1 MFLPRTRNKR
11 YINKIIENYNG
22 VKVQGI
28 GYDLKLLFD
37 KLYSIYELVEI
48 IEVEKDSN
56 NEYSTYI
63 YDNEIDAYLLY
74 VHPKRI
80 YFSLVD
86 CTEVCTDK
94 YYIDTIKGYSVRRNA
109 LPKLN
114 SNMIYYLGLPK
125 DTKAFMLI
133 CTGKKND
140 TYLREIDCYRDKE
153 EHNILHILQRKI
165 GDLLVG
171 LLMNIGIFLCAY
183 TIVECI
189 IVPII
194 KLFIK

>member
-11 YINKIIENYNG
+11 YIDKIIENYNG

-56 NEYSTYI
+56 KEYNTYI
-63 YDNEIDAYLLY
+63 YNNEIDAYLLY

-86 CTEVCTDK
+86 CKEVCTDQ

-114 SNMIYYLGLPK
+114 SNMIYYLGLPSG
-125 DTKAFMLI
+125 TKVFMLI
-133 CTGKKND
+133 CTGKKID

-153 EHNILHILQRKI
+153 ERCIIRRKI

-171 LLMNIGIFLCAY
+171 LLWNVGIFLCAY
-183 TIVECI
+183 TITECI
-189 IVPII
+189 IVPIV

>member
-1 MFLPRTRNKR
+1 MFLPRTRNKK
-11 YINKIIENYNG
+11 YIDKIIENYNG

-56 NEYSTYI
+56 KEYSTYI
-63 YDNEIDAYLLY
+63 YNNEIDAYLLY

-86 CTEVCTDK
+86 CKKIC
-94 YYIDTIKGYSVRRNA
+94 IDTNYA
-109 LPKLN
+109 LTQLN
-114 SNMIYYLGLPK
+114 SNMIDYLGLPRGIK
-125 DTKAFMLI
+125 IFMLI
-133 CTGKKND
+133 CTGKKKD
-140 TYLREIDCYRDKE
+140 AYLREIDCYRDKE
-153 EHNILHILQRKI
+153 ENRILHIIQRKI

-183 TIVECI
+183 TITECI

>member
-1 MFLPRTRNKR
+1 MFLPKTRNKR
-11 YINKIIENYNG
+11 YIDKIIENYNG
-22 VKVQGI
+22 VKVQGT

-56 NEYSTYI
+56 KEYSTYI

-74 VHPKRI
+74 VHPNRE

-86 CTEVCTDK
+86 CTEVCIDQ
-94 YYIDTIKGYSVRRNA
+94 YYIDTIRGYSVRRNA

-114 SNMIYYLGLPK
+114 SNIIYYLGLPMN
-125 DTKAFMLI
+125 TKVFMLI
-133 CTGKKND
+133 CTGKKKNA
-140 TYLREIDCYRDKE
+140 YLREIDCYRVKE
-153 EHNILHILQRKI
+153 EDSILHILRSKI

-171 LLMNIGIFLCAY
+171 FLWNVGIFLCAY
-183 TIVECI
+183 TITECI
-189 IVPII
+189 IVPIV

>member
-1 MFLPRTRNKR
+1 MFLPRTRNKK
-11 YINKIIENYNG
+11 YIDKIIENYNG

-56 NEYSTYI
+56 REYSTYI
-63 YDNEIDAYLLY
+63 YNNEIDAYLLY
-74 VHPKRI
+74 VHPKKI
-80 YFSLVD
+80 YFNLIN
-86 CTEVCTDK
+86 CTEVCTEMK
-94 YYIDTIKGYSVRRNA
+94 YVDTTRGVSVRRNA
-109 LPKLN
+109 LSKLN
-114 SNMIYYLGLPK
+114 SNMIYCLRLPI

-133 CTGKKND
+133 CTGKKID

-153 EHNILHILQRKI
+153 ENSIICITRRKI
-165 GDLLVG
+165 CDLLVG
-171 LLMNIGIFLCAY
+171 LLWNVGIFLCAY

>member
-11 YINKIIENYNG
+11 YIDKIIENYNG
-22 VKVQGI
+22 VKVQGT

-37 KLYSIYELVEI
+37 KLYTIYELVEI

-56 NEYSTYI
+56 KEYSTYI

-80 YFSLVD
+80 YFSLAD
-86 CTEVCTDK
+86 CKKVC
-94 YYIDTIKGYSVRRNA
+94 IDMNYA

-114 SNMIYYLGLPK
+114 SNMIYFLRLPI
-125 DTKAFMLI
+125 DTKVFMLI
-133 CTGKKND
+133 CTGKKTD
-140 TYLREIDCYRDKE
+140 AYLREIDCYRDKE
-153 EHNILHILQRKI
+153 EDSILHILRSKI

-171 LLMNIGIFLCAY
+171 FLWNVGIFLCAY
-183 TIVECI
+183 TIVECV

>member
-11 YINKIIENYNG
+11 YIDKIIENYDG
-22 VKVQGI
+22 VKVQGT

-37 KLYSIYELVEI
+37 KLYTIYELVEI

-56 NEYSTYI
+56 KEYSTYI

-86 CTEVCTDK
+86 CTKVCADIN
-94 YYIDTIKGYSVRRNA
+94 YA

-114 SNMIYYLGLPK
+114 SNMIHYLGLPSG
-125 DTKAFMLI
+125 TKVFMLI
-133 CTGKKND
+133 CTGKKID

-153 EHNILHILQRKI
+153 EDSILHIGLHKI
-165 GDLLVG
+165 GDLLVC
-171 LLMNIGIFLCAY
+171 LLWNVGIFLCAY
-183 TIVECI
+183 TISYYI
-189 IVPII
+189 IAPLLELLSKYIHSM
-194 KLFIK
+194 

>member
-11 YINKIIENYNG
+11 YIDKIIENYNG
-22 VKVQGI
+22 LGI
-28 GYDLKLLFD
+28 RECEYDLKLLFD

-56 NEYSTYI
+56 KEYSTHI
-63 YDNEIDAYLLY
+63 YNNEIDAYLLY

-86 CTEVCTDK
+86 CKEVCLDK
-94 YYIDTIKGYSVRRNA
+94 YYVDTIRGYSVRRNA

-114 SNMIYYLGLPK
+114 SNMIYYLGIPMN
-125 DTKAFMLI
+125 TKVFMLI
-133 CTGKKND
+133 CTGKKID

-153 EHNILHILQRKI
+153 EHNILHILQHKI
-165 GDLLVG
+165 GDLLIG
-171 LLMNIGIFLCAY
+171 LLWNVGIFLCAY

-189 IVPII
+189 IVPIV
-194 KLFIK
+194 KLFTK

>member
-11 YINKIIENYNG
+11 YIDKIIENYNG
-22 VKVQGI
+22 VKVQGF

-48 IEVEKDSN
+48 IEVEKDSD

-63 YDNEIDAYLLY
+63 YDNGIDAYLLY

-86 CTEVCTDK
+86 CKEVCTGSN
-94 YYIDTIKGYSVRRNA
+94 YA
-109 LPKLN
+109 LTQLN
-114 SNMIYYLGLPK
+114 SNMIYFLRLPI
-125 DTKAFMLI
+125 DTKVFMLI
-133 CTGKKND
+133 CTGKKID

-194 KLFIK
+194 KLFTK

>member
-11 YINKIIENYNG
+11 YIDKIIENYNG
-22 VKVQGI
+22 VKVQGV

-56 NEYSTYI
+56 KEYSTYI
-63 YDNEIDAYLLY
+63 YNNEIDAYLLY

-80 YFSLVD
+80 YFSLAD
-86 CTEVCTDK
+86 CTKVC
-94 YYIDTIKGYSVRRNA
+94 IDTNYA
-109 LPKLN
+109 LTQLN
-114 SNMIYYLGLPK
+114 SNMIDYIGLPRGIK
-125 DTKAFMLI
+125 IFMLI
-133 CTGKKND
+133 CTGKKKN

-153 EHNILHILQRKI
+153 ENRILHIILPKI

-171 LLMNIGIFLCAY
+171 LLWNVGIFLCVY
-183 TIVECI
+183 TIVECV
-189 IVPII
+189 IVPIL
-194 KLFIK
+194 KLFTK

>member
-11 YINKIIENYNG
+11 YIDKIIENYNG

-56 NEYSTYI
+56 KEYSTYI
-63 YDNEIDAYLLY
+63 YNNEIDAYLLY

-80 YFSLVD
+80 YFNLVD
-86 CTEVCTDK
+86 CTKVCL
-94 YYIDTIKGYSVRRNA
+94 DTNYA
-109 LPKLN
+109 LTQLN
-114 SNMIYYLGLPK
+114 SNMIDYIGLPRGIK
-125 DTKAFMLI
+125 VFMLI
-133 CTGKKND
+133 CTGKKKN

-153 EHNILHILQRKI
+153 ENSIICITRRKI
-165 GDLLVG
+165 CDLLVG
-171 LLMNIGIFLCAY
+171 LLMHVGIFLCAY
-183 TIVECI
+183 TIVECV

-194 KLFIK
+194 NLFIK

>member
-1 MFLPRTRNKR
+1 MFLPRTRNKK
-11 YINKIIENYNG
+11 YIDKIIENYNG
-22 VKVQGI
+22 VKVQGV

-56 NEYSTYI
+56 KEYSTYI
-63 YDNEIDAYLLY
+63 YNNEIDAYLLY

-80 YFSLVD
+80 YFSLAD
-86 CTEVCTDK
+86 CTKVC
-94 YYIDTIKGYSVRRNA
+94 IDTNYA
-109 LPKLN
+109 LTQLN
-114 SNMIYYLGLPK
+114 SNMIDYIGLPRGIK
-125 DTKAFMLI
+125 IFMLI
-133 CTGKKND
+133 CTGKKID

-153 EHNILHILQRKI
+153 ENRILHIILHKI

-171 LLMNIGIFLCAY
+171 LLWNVGIFLCAY
-183 TIVECI
+183 TITECI

-194 KLFIK
+194 NLFTK